1 MAAFRQAWAVVLRDF
16 TVADEEQAD
25 AVSVVRVYWSES
37 DAVAEVA
44 RLMRKSA
51 EADLLYY
58 AEPTEVEQPLKL
70 ATKPS

>member
-1 MAAFRQAWAVVLRDF
+1 MAEFRQAWAVVLRDF
-16 TVADEEQAD
+16 TVEGEEQAD
-25 AVSVVRVYWSES
+25 AVTVVRVYWLES

-44 RLMRKSA
+44 RLMRASA

-70 ATKPS
+70 ANPS